1 MITEQRHTSRSL
13 LHSKVDSK
21 EQDQAVNSQR
31 CAVIV
36 IALVMSFFVVVVQVF
51 CVLANIVHVG
61 PT

>member
-1 MITEQRHTSRSL
+1 MIIEQRHTSRSL

-36 IALVMSFFVVVVQVF
+36 IALVMSFVVVVQVF
-51 CVLANIVHVG
+51 CVLVNIVHVG